1 MSESRK
7 NLNRK
12 KSGGQYSDIE
22 PLIKTQWNQNEP
34 YNLLCPLI
42 DGKPDPNNEPQSAET
57 VTQPLP
63 QPSPDS
69 VYPKKADR
77 EYFRSVTE
85 TTTYDEILR
94 DIGPADYINGSGII
108 TYHWKLDDGSVANV
122 TFNYDSQVMTLIIVK
137 DGEASEMIFR

>member
-1 MSESRK
+1 MNIIRRIFSTV
-7 NLNRK
+7 LVF
-12 KSGGQYSDIE
+12 
-22 PLIKTQWNQNEP
+22 
-34 YNLLCPLI
+34 LLMFNTSNHAVNT
-42 DGKPDPNNEPQSAET
+42 DGEPDPNNEPQSAET
-57 VTQPLP
+57 VTQSLP
-63 QPSPDS
+63 QPRPDT

-94 DIGPADYINGSGII
+94 DIGPADYITGSGII

-122 TFNYDSQVMTLIIVK
+122 TFNYDSRVMTLIIVK

>member
-1 MSESRK
+1 MNIIRRIFSTV
-7 NLNRK
+7 LVF
-12 KSGGQYSDIE
+12 
-22 PLIKTQWNQNEP
+22 
-34 YNLLCPLI
+34 LLMFNTSNHAVNT
-42 DGKPDPNNEPQSAET
+42 DGKPDFINEPQSAET
-57 VTQPLP
+57 VTQSLP

-94 DIGPADYINGSGII
+94 DIGPADYITGSGII

-122 TFNYDSQVMTLIIVK
+122 TFNYDSRVMTLIIVK
-137 DGEASEMIFR
+137 DGEASEMIVR